1 MMLRRYRFEI
11 LAIIAILVFSVL
23 FLYSSS
29 RAGNVEYAGT
39 DKIGSSKVSQITGI
53 PEEDYRPLIWQWVP
67 PGGEIESA
75 LFALQ
80 AAIGGIAVGWVFGY
94 WKGLKE
100 NDLQR

>member
-11 LAIIAILVFSVL
+11 LAIMAILVFCAL
-23 FLYSSS
+23 FLYTSL
-29 RAGNVEYAGT
+29 RVGNAEFAGS
-39 DKIGSSKVSQITGI
+39 DDMGSAQISKITGI
-53 PEEDYRPLIWQWVP
+53 PEEQFHPLLWQWVP
-67 PGGEIESA
+67 PSGEIESA

-100 NDLQR
+100 KG